1 MKACPPPVKKSGTET
16 ESEGWKIRGI
26 WRKNMPLKRGS
37 SQKTISQ
44 NIGELREAGYPA
56 KQAVAIAYKKA
67 GKSRRKKTT
76 GGRKR
81 RARKTGTRRKRG
93 TSRRRR

>member
-1 MKACPPPVKKSGTET
+1 
-16 ESEGWKIRGI
+16 
-26 WRKNMPLKRGS
+26 MPLKRGS